1 MALGMLE
8 RSKRPPWM
16 RLASVLV
23 EMNRS
28 WECGNEPANSRQTG
42 KPANLVV
49 RRLHLLYLSPS
60 PLSSL
65 VRCSFAM

>member
-1 MALGMLE
+1 MLE

-16 RLASVLV
+16 RLTSVLV

-28 WECGNEPANSRQTG
+28 WECGNEPANSRQTSN
-42 KPANLVV
+42 PANLVV
-49 RRLHLLYLSPS
+49 CQLHLLYFSLSPR
-60 PLSSL
+60 SSF